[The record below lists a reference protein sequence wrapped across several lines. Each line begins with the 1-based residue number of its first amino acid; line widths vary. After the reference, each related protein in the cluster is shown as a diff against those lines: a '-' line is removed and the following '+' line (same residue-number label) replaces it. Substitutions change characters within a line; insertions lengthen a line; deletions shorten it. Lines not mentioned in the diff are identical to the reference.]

1 MGYFPFYINIGN
13 KNCIIIGGGTVA
25 LRKLEKLREF
35 NPIITVIAP
44 SVCDEINRF
53 PDIKI
58 IKRKFE
64 DRDIDNAFMVISA
77 TDDKELN
84 THIFELCS
92 EKNILINTVDD
103 KEKCGFIFPALVK
116 RDNITVG
123 ISTSGKSPLYSR
135 FLRERIEKLLDE
147 DCDRTV
153 EVLSKYRAEIK
164 KRVSSEENR
173 KKAFEM
179 ILELCIRGTENIDDE
194 LIFEITEGLNK

>member
-35 NPIITVIAP
+35 KPIITVIAP
-44 SVCDEINRF
+44 DICDEINRF
-53 PDIKI
+53 ADIKI
-58 IKRKFE
+58 IEREFE

-84 THIFELCS
+84 THIFKLCS

-103 KEKCGFIFPALVK
+103 KDKCGFIFPALVK

-135 FLRERIEKLLDE
+135 FLRERIEKLFDE